1 MDLRTFFCL
10 KMSWD
15 SFQVNSLGKLDSKLF
30 LVERS
35 RQPFFNC
42 SGQFWYCN
50 LYFLAFVIAIVIAK
64 IYDYN
69 GIFFIIHGWL
79 TFCIFILFGRNYT
92 IPFFTIHNCKTV
104 IVSNCIFRNFIS
116 SKGPKIILRLPISS
130 DILKFLPYRPPI
142 NSLNIYG

>member
-1 MDLRTFFCL
+1 MDLRTFLCL

-35 RQPFFNC
+35 RQPFF
-42 SGQFWYCN
+42 
-50 LYFLAFVIAIVIAK
+50 
-64 IYDYN
+64 
-69 GIFFIIHGWL
+69 
-79 TFCIFILFGRNYT
+79 ILFRAILILQFVFSCVCNCNSYCKNIWLQWDFFHYT
-92 IPFFTIHNCKTV
+92 WLIDFLHFHSIWKKLYHTILYNSYCKTV
-104 IVSNCIFRNFIS
+104 IVSNCIFKNFIS